1 MRCPPAGITPDA
13 LVSHLQVRVDELE
26 IRLAF
31 QEDTLQTLGEQLAH
45 QQELIS
51 QQQAMLQAVYRQL
64 REVQASAGDSGA
76 DGAPADERPPHY

>member
-13 LVSHLQVRVDELE
+13 LVNHLQARVDELE
-26 IRLAF
+26 TRLAF

-45 QQELIS
+45 QHELIS

-64 REVQASAGDSGA
+64 RDVQASAGDAGGDA
-76 DGAPADERPPHY
+76 APADERPPHY